1 MVFFSLLLYVLYGCV
16 VKLQLVMYLAKWMV
30 VPLCCCCDWKSE
42 FTIDRIMFFHFV
54 SKECRDCV
62 GQKAEKHYPTEY
74 FYLTSMPVCCPRNI
88 VEQKLVLCNK
98 IFKFL
103 ELGGI
108 QEHPSSFLPFRI
120 NTIRHLKLWDLHMPA
135 FSSIWLSRSS
145 ILTEQKVQKI

>member
-1 MVFFSLLLYVLYGCV
+1 
-16 VKLQLVMYLAKWMV
+16 MV

-42 FTIDRIMFFHFV
+42 FTIDRMMFFHFV
-54 SKECRDCV
+54 SKECRGCV

-74 FYLTSMPVCCPRNI
+74 FYLTSMPVCRPRNI

-108 QEHPSSFLPFRI
+108 EEHPLVFGL
-120 NTIRHLKLWDLHMPA
+120 L
-135 FSSIWLSRSS
+135 
-145 ILTEQKVQKI
+145 E